1 MNPLF
6 PDLNQFFLPKRIA
19 FIGATEDLSKF
30 GGRCMRLLIDFGF
43 SGEIY
48 PVNPKRDSIFGHR
61 CYPSLADL
69 PQRPDH
75 VGIVLP
81 SMGVIGAIE
90 ECVSIGV
97 PFATLFSAG
106 FSEMG
111 TEEGRLL
118 QGRAVSIARSGGL
131 RFMGPNCNGMI
142 NFVDGVALTSTA
154 AIKGQRR
161 PAGDLGIV
169 SQSGGAGQISV
180 MWRAQ
185 QAGLGISYQVSCGN
199 DADLDLLDYIAY
211 MLESEATQVVMVVAE
226 RIPDSKKLRALANRS
241 MELDKPILMVK
252 AGRTLAGSRMAA
264 SHTGSL
270 TGSESVCDAA
280 LRQMGIV
287 RVEDTNELYDAAML
301 LRRKK
306 HLYGNRA
313 ASTSISGGNL
323 VLAADLGA
331 LMGIDFPP
339 YSDNTQKELK
349 AFLPGFSG
357 ADNPTDLTSAA
368 IGRQDSLQEVV
379 KIISQDPSID
389 IVIPIITLSQASEI
403 RGVAAISAES
413 SKPFAILWT
422 GCAIDDPTLTH
433 DKLVAQGHAV
443 YRDSLQCMK
452 AVRVAMRYSQRRQ
465 LIMARPQPKRPADI
479 HVQDA
484 RKFLRGCLGTLSES
498 ESKKLLKIYGIPIT
512 NEILAKNS
520 NEALVAAKKIGYPVA
535 LKIQSPAILH
545 KSDAGAIKLG
555 VIDEQGVKDGYQAV
569 ISAAINWKADAHIEG
584 ILVQEMVEDGFE
596 VLIGVSVDPTFG
608 PVITVG
614 LGGIY
619 VEIIRDLTFRIPPLG
634 LLESHEMLNELRAY
648 PILSGAR
655 GEAPADIEFLA
666 RCIERVSWLAVDL
679 QDCMIELDINPI
691 RVFSG
696 QLGGKVVDAL
706 VVLK

>member
-6 PDLNQFFLPKRIA
+6 PDLNQFFSPRRIA
-19 FIGATEDLSKF
+19 FVGATEDLSKF

-106 FSEMG
+106 FSETG
-111 TEEGRLL
+111 TEDGRLL
-118 QGRAVSIARSGGL
+118 QERAVSIARSGGL

-226 RIPDSKKLRALANRS
+226 RIPDSKKLRTLANRA

-270 TGSESVCDAA
+270 TGSECVCDAA

-339 YSDNTQKELK
+339 YSENTQKELK

-357 ADNPTDLTSAA
+357 ANNPTDLTSAA

-403 RGVAAISAES
+403 RGVAAVSAES

-452 AVRVAMRYSQRRQ
+452 AVRAAMRYSQRRQ
-465 LIMARPQPKRPADI
+465 LIMGRPQPKRPADI
-479 HVQDA
+479 DVQDA

-535 LKIQSPAILH
+535 LKIQSPDILH
-545 KSDAGAIKLG
+545 KSDAGAIRLG
-555 VIDEQGVKDGYQAV
+555 VIDEKGVKDGYQAV
-569 ISAAINWKADAHIEG
+569 NSAAINWKADAHIEG

-596 VLIGVSVDPTFG
+596 VIIGVSVDPTFG

-619 VEIIRDLTFRIPPLG
+619 VEIIRDLAFRVPPLG
-634 LLESHEMLNELRAY
+634 LLESHEMLNELRTY

-655 GEAPADIEFLA
+655 GGASVDIEFLA

-679 QDCMIELDINPI
+679 QDCIIELDINPI
-691 RVFSG
+691 RIFSG

-706 VVLK
+706 AVLR